1 MSKSFLHSLTAALI
15 AGAGL
20 ATMAAPA
27 GAQAFQCPR
36 VGGELIYA
44 LEARVPSLDWHVSNA
59 TASRNVAL
67 NIFESLVTRDEKMN
81 PTLELAQSLDV
92 SADGKTYT
100 FKIREGVQFHNGK
113 TLTSA
118 DVVASF
124 NRYKR
129 IGVDRG
135 LLDPVEKWDAPDAN
149 TFVLTLKEARPL
161 FLEALSAFTV
171 PIAIIP
177 AENADAPPQQ
187 LPIVGTGPFRLDEFR
202 ADSHVRIRRFDGY
215 KPDARYTDIMGFG
228 GHKKACLDAVTFRM
242 MTEPAARTA
251 ALEAGEIHAVEDV
264 PAASQK
270 RLSENKN
277 IKLSLLETFW
287 MQIAYPNHSAP
298 PTDNL
303 KVRQAMLAAMDFEEI
318 MEAATEGKFKLNYGF
333 QFPGQ
338 LYYTEEGKELI
349 NQKNKDR
356 AKQLLAEAGY
366 KGEEIVLLTNRE
378 FPVMYNTSLVMA
390 EQLKAA
396 GMNAKLLVL
405 DWPAALQM
413 SQRETKGWNVFYT
426 GWITV
431 IALGGPQTLRQM
443 AEPNPVHKPVNNKV
457 DPAYMAAFNEVQ
469 SQPSLEARRAAF
481 ARAQRRILEDVIA
494 IPFGVAP
501 KVQAVRANVENYR
514 SYYNTRMSN
523 IWLRG

>member
-1 MSKSFLHSLTAALI
+1 MTTILKTARRLALTGAVLAAGS
-15 AGAGL
+15 GATL
-20 ATMAAPA
+20 AQGFT
-27 GAQAFQCPR
+27 CPR
-36 VGGELIYA
+36 TGGDLIYA

-67 NIFESLVTRDEKMN
+67 NVFESLVTRDEQMN
-81 PTLELAQSLDV
+81 PVLELAQSLDT

-100 FKIREGVQFHNGK
+100 FKLREGVQFHNGK
-113 TLTSA
+113 LMTSA

-129 IGVDRG
+129 VGVDRG
-135 LLDPVEKWDAPDAN
+135 VLDPVDGWDAPDAS
-149 TFVLTLKEARPL
+149 TFVLRLKEPRPL
-161 FLEALSAFTV
+161 FIEALSAFTV

-187 LPIVGTGPFRLDEFR
+187 LPIIGTGPYRLDEFR
-202 ADSHVRIRRFDGY
+202 ADSHVRLRRFDGY
-215 KPDARYTDIMGFG
+215 KPDARYNDITGFG
-228 GHKKACLDAVTFRM
+228 GFKRACLDSVTFRM
-242 MTEPAARTA
+242 MTEAAARTA
-251 ALEAGEIHAVEDV
+251 ALEVGEVHAVEDV

-270 RLSENKN
+270 RLRENSAL
-277 IKLSLLETFW
+277 KLSRLETFW
-287 MQIAYPNHSAP
+287 MQVAYPNHSAP
-298 PTDNL
+298 PTNNP

-318 MEAATEGKFKLNYGF
+318 MEAATEGQYKLNPGF

-338 LYYTEEGKELI
+338 LYFTDEGKELL
-349 NQKNKDR
+349 NQKNKAR
-356 AKQLLAEAGY
+356 AQQLLREAGY
-366 KGEEIVLLTNRE
+366 NNEPIILLTNRE

-396 GMNAKLLVL
+396 GMNAQLQVL
-405 DWPAALQM
+405 DWPAALQR
-413 SQRETKGWNVFYT
+413 SQRETTGWNVFYT

-443 AEPNPVHKPVNNKV
+443 AEPNPVHKPVDNKV
-457 DPAYMAAFNEVQ
+457 DPAFMAAFNDVQ
-469 SQPSLEARRAAF
+469 TLPTIEARKAAF
-481 ARAQRRILEDVIA
+481 AKAQRRALEDVMA

-514 SYYNTRMSN
+514 SYYNTRISN
-523 IWLRG
+523 IWLRN

>member
-1 MSKSFLHSLTAALI
+1 MRFAL
-15 AGAGL
+15 AGATFL
-20 ATMAAPA
+20 ASGGAMAQTP
-27 GAQAFQCPR
+27 FQCPR
-36 VGGELIYA
+36 SGGDLIYA
-44 LEARVPSLDWHVSNA
+44 LEARVPSLDWHVSNS

-67 NIFESLVTRDEKMN
+67 NVFESLVTRDENMN

-100 FKIREGVQFHNGK
+100 FRLRDGVQFHNGK
-113 TLTSA
+113 TMTSA

-124 NRYKR
+124 DRYKR
-129 IGVDRG
+129 VGVDRG
-135 LLDPVEKWDAPDAN
+135 VLEPVERWSAPDAK

-171 PIAIIP
+171 PVAIIP
-177 AENADAPPQQ
+177 AEHAEAPPQQ
-187 LPIVGTGPFRLDEFR
+187 LPVVGTGPYRLDEFR
-202 ADSHVRIRRFDGY
+202 ADSHVRLRRFDAY
-215 KPDARYTDIMGFG
+215 KPDARYNDIMGFG
-228 GHKKACLDAVTFRM
+228 GRKVACLDSVTFRM

-251 ALEAGEIHAVEDV
+251 ALEAGEVHAVEDV

-270 RLSENKN
+270 RLRENNAVKV
-277 IKLSLLETFW
+277 SRLETFW

-298 PTDNL
+298 PTNNP

-318 MEAATEGKFKLNYGF
+318 MEAATEGQYKLNPGF

-338 LYYTEEGKELI
+338 LYFTDEGKELL

-356 AKQLLAEAGY
+356 ARQLLREAGY
-366 KGEEIVLLTNRE
+366 NNEKIVLLTNRE

-396 GMNAKLLVL
+396 GMNAELQVL
-405 DWPAALQM
+405 DWPAALQK
-413 SQRETKGWNVFYT
+413 SQRETEGWNVFYT

-443 AEPNPVHKPVNNKV
+443 AEPNPVHKPPGNKV
-457 DPAYMAAFNEVQ
+457 DPAFMAAFNEVQ
-469 SQPSLEARRAAF
+469 TLPTLEGRKAAF
-481 ARAQRRILEDVIA
+481 ARAQRRALEEVIA

-514 SYYNTRMSN
+514 SYYNTRISN
-523 IWLRG
+523 IWLRN